1 VRGEALCPWSHTAA
15 GKTKHGPYN
24 SRGQVKLS
32 FAPGLFWILL
42 LCLFLSDFNLNPVFV
57 INCTHDNNGFQSSMS
72 PSGETLSLGLSC
84 QNLTQPDFP
93 TRAPVEFGFS
103 VSPKAHVLKAW
114 SPGWCYWE
122 VVKSLGDQ

>member
-1 VRGEALCPWSHTAA
+1 
-15 GKTKHGPYN
+15 
-24 SRGQVKLS
+24 VKLS

-114 SPGWCYWE
+114 SPGDTVGKLWKFKFKMWGP
-122 VVKSLGDQ
+122 LGGLFVLGSMP